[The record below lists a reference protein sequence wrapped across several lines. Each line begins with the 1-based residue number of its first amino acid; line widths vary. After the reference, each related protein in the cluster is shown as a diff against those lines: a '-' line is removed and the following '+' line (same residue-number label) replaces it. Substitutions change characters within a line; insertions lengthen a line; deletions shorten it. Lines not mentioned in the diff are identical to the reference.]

1 MDKLLNEFTVHRPI
15 DETWSVL
22 TEVERIAPCM
32 PGAALE
38 EIEGDIFRGVVKV
51 KLGAIS
57 TAFKGQANFVERD
70 DTAHRAVLKAEGR
83 DTTGK
88 GNASAMITAQ
98 LESID
103 AGTTRCKVETDL
115 HITGKVAQFGRG
127 IMGDVSKKLMNQ
139 FATNLNTMLDQQ
151 PDTAAPAAPEAAAP
165 AAVAVEEK
173 AEEKAETEASDRAS
187 ANGAKTSGT
196 KADGAPTVR
205 KIDGPAAA
213 PIELSDVAGSAIL
226 KRLLPLVGGLVLLWL
241 APVQFGIS
249 LIVGGLVGG
258 SISTTQALLYALA
271 PQTYPTQIRGTGV
284 GSAVSV
290 GRLGSGVGPLLA
302 GAMLDAGA
310 LPQQVLMVLVP
321 TIVVS
326 GAAALGLC
334 RLIGIKGKFGAD
346 AAAVAA
352 TAH

>member
-15 DETWSVL
+15 AETWNVL

-38 EIEGDIFRGVVKV
+38 EIEGDIFRGVVKI

-57 TAFKGQANFVERD
+57 TAFKGQANFIERD

-88 GNASAMITAQ
+88 GNASALITAQ

-103 AGTTRCKVETDL
+103 AGTTRCFVETEL

-151 PDTAAPAAPEAAAP
+151 PDAAAP
-165 AAVAVEEK
+165 AEPEPAAESPEPAAAPTVE
-173 AEEKAETEASDRAS
+173 AETAAAERAS
-187 ANGAKTSGT
+187 ANGAKTSST
-196 KADGAPTVR
+196 KAEAAPTVR

-226 KRLLPLVGGLVLLWL
+226 KRLLPLVGGLVLLW
-241 APVQFGIS
+241 
-249 LIVGGLVGG
+249 
-258 SISTTQALLYALA
+258 
-271 PQTYPTQIRGTGV
+271 
-284 GSAVSV
+284 
-290 GRLGSGVGPLLA
+290 
-302 GAMLDAGA
+302 
-310 LPQQVLMVLVP
+310 
-321 TIVVS
+321 IVVR
-326 GAAALGLC
+326 
-334 RLIGIKGKFGAD
+334 RLRR
-346 AAAVAA
+346 
-352 TAH
+352 